1 MDRGRRAGS
10 DSSGPRAYCSGA
22 LALQGSTRGRVD
34 DLLRFRYEHDAG
46 ADIVY
51 VEGEL
56 DVSSAG
62 ELQRA
67 VANASCK
74 GHGRELHLDLGGL
87 TFVDSTGVQAL
98 LRIHESFEADGRRV
112 VLTRP
117 RRQVLSVLSLLGL
130 DQMLNIKP

>member
-22 LALQGSTRGRVD
+22 LALQREYKRGRVD

-56 DVSSAG
+56 DISSTG

-98 LRIHESFEADGRRV
+98 LRIHESFEADGRSV

-117 RRQVLSVLSLLGL
+117 RRQVLSVL
-130 DQMLNIKP
+130 